1 MIVLMSFSPQSF
13 LKTDH
18 IQYSGNMGEKPGILD
33 IIPEERQVVVVDS
46 VRTPTGKSGWNGMEK
61 EGQFAYIPAHD
72 LLGSAIEELLD
83 KVRKEQAYFDPKEI
97 EDLAVGCLSQIG
109 EQAQNIGRI
118 QIFASDL
125 PQEVAGWTLN
135 RYCTAGLQ
143 AINSQAQ
150 GLMTEVGDI
159 SMAAGV
165 EHMSHYGMGS
175 DYEAAEEAEM
185 PIMSSERTKRTE
197 KMRIPQGVSAEKI
210 AEEYGHD
217 KVDLDNFGL
226 WSQQKAVKELDNEK
240 EYKKR
245 VVPVTSTQDGKTK
258 KWEKDEPPRRKAL
271 ENPEEELE
279 AMKNL
284 PTPFKDDGVVT
295 AGNSSGIVDGAA
307 ATLLATKEK
316 AEELGLEPKARIVS
330 MAVAAGDP
338 ELMLLAPV
346 PAIEKIFDRTGYS
359 FDDVDV
365 WEPNEAFVSP
375 VLAYCDEFGIDY
387 DDPRINP
394 TGGATSIGHPIGAS
408 GVIYFTEMVHYLER
422 ENLDL
427 GLQSICGGGGLG
439 VATLIERI

>member
-1 MIVLMSFSPQSF
+1 MDEESGVLD
-13 LKTDH
+13 L
-18 IQYSGNMGEKPGILD
+18 
-33 IIPEERQVVVVDS
+33 IPEERQVVVVDS

-61 EGQFAYIPAHD
+61 DGQFAHIPAHD
-72 LLGSAIEELLD
+72 LLGSSIEGLLD
-83 KVRKEQAYFDPKEI
+83 KVKEEQANFDLKEI

-109 EQAQNIGRI
+109 EQAQNLGRI
-118 QIFASDL
+118 QIFASEL
-125 PQEVAGWTLN
+125 PQEIAGWTLN

-150 GLMTEVGDI
+150 ALMTEVGEM

-165 EHMSHYGMGS
+165 EHMSHYSMGS
-175 DYEAAEEAEM
+175 DYKAAEEAGM
-185 PIMSSERTKRTE
+185 PIMSSERTRKAE
-197 KMRIPQGVSAEKI
+197 KMRLTQGVSAEKI

-217 KVDLDNFGL
+217 KEELDEFGL

-240 EYKKR
+240 EYEKR
-245 VVPVTSTQDGKTK
+245 VVPVTSTQDEETK
-258 KWEKDEPPRRKAL
+258 KWEKDEPPRRNAL

-279 AMKNL
+279 SMKNL
-284 PTPFKDDGVVT
+284 PTPFKEDGVIT

-307 ATLLATKEK
+307 ATLLSTKAK
-316 AEELGLEPKARIVS
+316 AEELGFEPKARIVS
-330 MAVAAGDP
+330 MAVAGGDP

-408 GVIYFTEMVHYLER
+408 GVLYFTEMIHYMER
-422 ENLDL
+422 ENLEL

-439 VATLIERI
+439 VATLVEKL